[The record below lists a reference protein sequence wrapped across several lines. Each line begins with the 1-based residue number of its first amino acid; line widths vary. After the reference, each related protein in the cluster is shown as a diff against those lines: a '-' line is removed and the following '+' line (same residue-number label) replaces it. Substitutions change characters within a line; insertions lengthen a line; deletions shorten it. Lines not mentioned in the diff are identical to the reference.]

1 MLQTHYRSP
10 LDFSDARLA
19 EADTSYGHLCTTV
32 RNLRWA
38 AEHAAE
44 DAEGNPSELDQARE
58 AMHTGFVEAMDDDFN
73 TADALAAIFELVK
86 FVNSNAKADSS
97 KAFLEAL
104 KQEIV
109 TLSDICGLIVDK
121 KAEMLDSDIEALIE
135 ERQAA
140 RKAKN
145 FARADEIRDEL
156 LAKGIVLEDTR
167 EGVKWKSIT
176 LLTKIKEAFACEG
189 QDVRAYSP
197 LTLAY
202 IGDGIY
208 ELVIRSVVVERANR
222 SANDLH
228 KKTTRY
234 VKAPAQ
240 SAMIE
245 ALLPELTEEEEAVY
259 RRGRNAKSYTTAKNA
274 SVADYRRATGFEA
287 LMGYL
292 YLTGQID
299 RMLQLIKDG
308 IRLAG
313 MEL

>member
-1 MLQTHYRSP
+1 M
-10 LDFSDARLA
+10 
-19 EADTSYGHLCTTV
+19 
-32 RNLRWA
+32 
-38 AEHAAE
+38 
-44 DAEGNPSELDQARE
+44 
-58 AMHTGFVEAMDDDFN
+58 
-73 TADALAAIFELVK
+73 
-86 FVNSNAKADSS
+86 
-97 KAFLEAL
+97 
-104 KQEIV
+104 
-109 TLSDICGLIVDK
+109 
-121 KAEMLDSDIEALIE
+121 E
-135 ERQAA
+135 E
-140 RKAKN
+140 
-145 FARADEIRDEL
+145 
-156 LAKGIVLEDTR
+156 
-167 EGVKWKSIT
+167 SIT
-176 LLTKIKEAFACEG
+176 LLTKIKQVFDCEG

-208 ELVIRSVVVERANR
+208 ELVIRSIVVERANR

-245 ALLPELTEEEEAVY
+245 ELTEEEEAVY

-292 YLTGQID
+292 YLTGQTD
-299 RMLQLIKDG
+299 RMLELIKDG

-313 MEL
+313 LEI